1 MVAMGFR
8 PVVNVST
15 AIIHSGFPI
24 GAPTSYPL
32 SFSLLLFYSLRLV
45 VVERCISVKKLM
57 ERGVPRL
64 EIICPSAAKR

>member
-1 MVAMGFR
+1 MGFR

-15 AIIHSGFPI
+15 ADIHSGFPI

-32 SFSLLLFYSLRLV
+32 FSLLLPALLRLV

-57 ERGVPRL
+57 ERG
-64 EIICPSAAKR
+64 